1 MTDRHQEPKDENP
14 NLDPNPDYDNDLEG
28 GGVKRGHTPPESQSA
43 STPPRHTPSRRP
55 PRRNPTLVIIGILLV
70 FMVLFFVPYTTGIWH
85 SCQGCCDS
93 QPPSHAS
100 RVEAG

>member
-43 STPPRHTPSRRP
+43 STPPSHTPSRRP

-70 FMVLFFVPYTTGIWH
+70 FMVLFFRCLRYRYMGLMRRTLPGGAAFLRQF
-85 SCQGCCDS
+85 C
-93 QPPSHAS
+93 
-100 RVEAG
+100 